1 MKKYLIQNFVDVE
14 PVRLVETVEDL
25 KASGHRLGQI
35 CASIVGDKIEVL
47 YTFDKDYVFTN
58 LRVQLAQGE
67 EVQSITGVYWPAFV
81 YENEVHD
88 LFGVTF
94 KHLALDFAGGFYKLA
109 LPTPWNPAAA
119 EREAAMNE
127 DGK

>member
-1 MKKYLIQNFVDVE
+1 MKKYLTQDFVEVE

-25 KASGHRLGQI
+25 KASGYRMAQI
-35 CASIVGDKIEVL
+35 CASMVGDKIELL
-47 YTFDKDYVFTN
+47 YTFDKDYVLKN

-67 EVQSITGVYWPAFV
+67 EIMSITGVYWPAFV

-88 LFGVTF
+88 LFGVKF
-94 KHLALDFAGGFYKLA
+94 KHLALDFQGGFYKLA
-109 LPTPWNPAAA
+109 LPAPWNPAAA

-127 DGK
+127 DGR